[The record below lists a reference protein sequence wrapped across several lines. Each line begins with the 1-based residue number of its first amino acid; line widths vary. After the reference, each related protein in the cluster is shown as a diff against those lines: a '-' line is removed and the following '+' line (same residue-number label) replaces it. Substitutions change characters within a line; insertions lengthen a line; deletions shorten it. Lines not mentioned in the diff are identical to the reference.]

1 MSISRDEA
9 AESLKNIEQAQ
20 SRSFTAYGYK
30 SAAPFFFIWGA
41 VWMIGYSAG
50 DLWPAYDNRVWI
62 GLLLIAFIASGIV
75 GRRAGRQDTP
85 EGRAR
90 NRRIGLRMVA
100 TWMSVFVFIG
110 VVMTVMHP
118 KTPEQA
124 AAFVPLLVAAA
135 YTILGIWMGVRF
147 VVAGIAIAALTLGGF
162 YFLQPHF
169 QLWMAAVGGST
180 LILTGLWLRRA

>member
-1 MSISRDEA
+1 MPISRDEA
-9 AESLKNIEQAQ
+9 AESLKKIEQAQ

-50 DLWPAYDNRVWI
+50 DFWPAYNGRVWPA
-62 GLLLIAFIASGIV
+62 LLLLAFIASAIV
-75 GRRAGRQDTP
+75 GRNYGRKDTP
-85 EGRAR
+85 DARAR
-90 NRRIGLRMVA
+90 SNRIGLRMVA
-100 TWMSVFVFIG
+100 TWVAIFVFIG
-110 VVMTVMHP
+110 VVMNVMHP
-118 KTPEQA
+118 KTPAQG

-147 VVAGIAIAALTLGGF
+147 TIAGIAIAALTLGGF

-169 QLWMAAVGGST
+169 QLWMAAVGGMT
-180 LILTGLWLRRA
+180 LIATGLWLRRA